1 MLKITVVLL
10 SALLL
15 STNPAS
21 GQMNTGEISGVVED
35 GSGGV
40 LPGATVIAIHP
51 ESGTLLERI
60 SDSQGRYFLPALRTG
75 TWNITVTMPGFAV
88 QTQQGIDLEIGRT
101 LELTFTLSL
110 EGVSEEVIV
119 SASTP
124 LLQTTTSEISDVI
137 ENREVVQIPLN
148 GRNFLALA
156 QLSDAVVIV
165 IYDLFYEFYK
175 IWHCFTAARS

>member
-75 TWNITVTMPGFAV
+75 TWNITASMPGFAV
-88 QTQQGIDLEIGRT
+88 QTQQGIDLR
-101 LELTFTLSL
+101 
-110 EGVSEEVIV
+110 
-119 SASTP
+119 
-124 LLQTTTSEISDVI
+124 
-137 ENREVVQIPLN
+137 
-148 GRNFLALA
+148 
-156 QLSDAVVIV
+156 
-165 IYDLFYEFYK
+165 
-175 IWHCFTAARS
+175 FTATKRHKQLHWLFAATHFQNIANR